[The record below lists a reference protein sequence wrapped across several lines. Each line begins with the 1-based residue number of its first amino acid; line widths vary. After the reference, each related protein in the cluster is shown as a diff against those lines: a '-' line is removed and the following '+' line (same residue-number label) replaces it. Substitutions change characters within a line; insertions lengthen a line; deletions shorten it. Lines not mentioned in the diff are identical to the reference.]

1 MKLSNKHKNSSV
13 RNSPC
18 GCGSGVKYKKCCL
31 LKLREQEALQ
41 REYEKALRLAKAPCP
56 CKSGKKFGDCCLP
69 KHAPNPRKT
78 SLEKVV

>member
-1 MKLSNKHKNSSV
+1 MKLSK

-18 GCGSGVKYKKCCL
+18 PCGSLKKYKKCCL

-69 KHAPNPRKT
+69 KHDPNPRKT
-78 SLEKVV
+78 KLTKVV